1 MTVFKKIMITLTGA
15 AMAVSLNPITV
26 YADSQKGNADF
37 DTYLTNEFV
46 AMNEEDYTT
55 MHYNVVNYSK
65 YNIQK
70 PDVNIGTIKTKDE
83 VISENQ
89 KSLDALHEFDYNSL
103 SDTQKEDYTEYE
115 YELETA
121 IAQAQYMDLEMLFEP
136 NTDVT
141 SNLIT
146 NMTEFV
152 LRSKEDTDDYL
163 TVLKTIPAYL
173 DDAISITKDQS
184 SKGIF
189 LTNDQLNETEE
200 WIDGF
205 TEKTSDNA
213 LIAVFNDRVKA
224 ADFIS
229 DADKTTYM
237 EQNQKIVLEQIIP
250 AYQKVRTELEAMR
263 GTRKYGDS
271 VYDLPQGAA
280 YYKEALRSSA
290 SSNKTPE
297 ELVDI
302 CTTYL
307 QETIQK
313 LALAQA
319 SQKSST
325 LNATVTLK
333 TPEETLSYLQQQLSK
348 EYPSLSSFT
357 YHAEYLD
364 ESVAT
369 DSVVAYYVS
378 CPVDDATQNSIKINK
393 DNISDANTLYETLA
407 HEGISGH
414 MYQRN
419 YYMSTNPNP
428 LRLIINSL
436 GYTEGWA
443 MYSENEMWKYSG
455 LSSEAADYNAMNTG
469 FQYVLDA
476 VTDIMV
482 NGLGYSQAK
491 VAKYYEQL
499 GLSSSSVSQII
510 AYVEKYPN
518 MLVPYGV
525 GLAYFME
532 LREEAEDALGSSFD
546 ATEYNTVLLNNG
558 SRNFGLVTSDVEAY
572 IQSKNGTVPEDSQ
585 LEETTEDEAQDST
598 GQQANW
604 YLFGGIGAGLAALG
618 IIALIAGRKYRK
630 DDPFG
635 A

>member
-585 LEETTEDEAQDST
+585 LEETTEDEAQDSA

>member
-1 MTVFKKIMITLTGA
+1 MITLTGA

-585 LEETTEDEAQDST
+585 LEETTEDEAQDSA

>member
-173 DDAISITKDQS
+173 DDAVSITQDQS

-189 LTNDQLNETEE
+189 LTNDQLDETEE

-224 ADFIS
+224 ADFIN

-290 SSNKTPE
+290 SSDKTPE